1 MHRRQEKSTLHFL
14 QFLRLHS
21 TALQFCNFI
30 GFSTLFFLETAPGV
44 GDNAYS
50 LTTAL
55 TSTAYDR
62 THRVTATPGFLFFN
76 QDRTLLPSEELS
88 RMFTSLC
95 LVNRRSWGSFNLIS
109 TGLKNQCLLEFIIV
123 HT

>member
-44 GDNAYS
+44 GDNPYS

-62 THRVTATPGFLFFN
+62 THRVTATPGFLFF
-76 QDRTLLPSEELS
+76 QP
-88 RMFTSLC
+88 
-95 LVNRRSWGSFNLIS
+95 RSYVVAFGRA
-109 TGLKNQCLLEFIIV
+109 EPHV
-123 HT
+123 HVTVPCQP